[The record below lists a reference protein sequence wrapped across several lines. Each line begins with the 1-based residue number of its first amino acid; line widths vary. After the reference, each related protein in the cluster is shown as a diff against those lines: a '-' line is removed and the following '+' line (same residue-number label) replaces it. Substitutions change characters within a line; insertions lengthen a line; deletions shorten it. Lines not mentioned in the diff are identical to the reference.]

1 MKILIDINHPAHVH
15 YFRNFIKIM
24 EGKNHQFKI
33 TARNRDII
41 FSLLDLYKLPFYN
54 RGKGNNSRIGKVL
67 YMFLADFKL
76 LIQSLKFK
84 PDLFLSFGSPYAS
97 QIAYILRKPHISIG
111 DTEHTDRI
119 EGIITYPFSKALLTP
134 KSYQTNLG
142 EKQIRFDNIVEALYL
157 ASDYYKPDPSIYE
170 ILNIS
175 RDKKYVI
182 VRLVAWKA
190 HHDKGQSG
198 IDSSNISEIIKIL
211 EKKFVVFISSEEP
224 ITEELKKYELKVPFN
239 RIHDV
244 LNYASLFVGESGTM
258 ASESAYLGTPAVYIN
273 SLPLMCYLKLEKD
286 HGLLTHF
293 EDSKNLVSYLK
304 DIIKNDSLKEDTI
317 EKKNKM
323 IKGFIDPTKFLV
335 WFIENYPESQEIMK
349 NDSNYQY
356 NFK

>member
-24 EGKNHQFKI
+24 ESKNHQIKI

-41 FSLLDLYKLPFYN
+41 FSLLGLYRLPFYN
-54 RGKGNNSRIGKVL
+54 RGKGYNTRIGKVL
-67 YMFLADFKL
+67 YMFLADFRL
-76 LIQSLKFK
+76 FIQSLKFK
-84 PDLFLSFGSPYAS
+84 PDLFLSFGSPYAA
-97 QIAYILRKPHISIG
+97 QVAYILHKPHISIG
-111 DTEHTDRI
+111 DTEHTDRV
-119 EGIITYPFSKALLTP
+119 EGIITYPFSKAILTP

-157 ASDYYKPDPSIYE
+157 ASNYYKPDPSIYE
-170 ILNIS
+170 ILNIG
-175 RDKKYVI
+175 RDEKYVI

-198 IDSSNISEIIKIL
+198 VDSSNISDIIKIL

-224 ITEELKKYELKVPFN
+224 ITEKLSKYELKVPFN

-258 ASESAYLGTPAVYIN
+258 ASESAYLGTPAIYIN

-286 HGLLTHF
+286 YGLLTHF
-293 EDSKNLVSYLK
+293 EDSETLVPFLE
-304 DIIKNDSLKEDTI
+304 DIIKNDSLKVDTI
-317 EKKNKM
+317 NKKNNM
-323 IKGFIDPTKFLV
+323 INGFIDPTKFLV
-335 WFIENYPESQEIMK
+335 WFIENYPESKKTMK
-349 NDSNYQY
+349 IDPDYQY